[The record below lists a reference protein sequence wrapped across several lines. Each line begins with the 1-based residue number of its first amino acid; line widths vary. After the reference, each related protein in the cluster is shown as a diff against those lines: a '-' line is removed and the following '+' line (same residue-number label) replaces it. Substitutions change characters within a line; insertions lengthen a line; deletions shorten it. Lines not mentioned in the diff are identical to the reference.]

1 MHPARGFYLF
11 FYNLSLQQ
19 KMREAPPFGETYLIF
34 FVGTIL
40 QQSLYVGASG
50 DAYSLLAAL
59 FRFASARIIHD
70 FSAKVIETCAKRS

>member
-19 KMREAPPFGETYLIF
+19 KMRWAPPFGETYLIF

-40 QQSLYVGASG
+40 QQSLYVGALG
-50 DAYSLLAAL
+50 GRLQSLDCS
-59 FRFASARIIHD
+59 FPICFCPD
-70 FSAKVIETCAKRS
+70 YT